1 MKENLKALLETLRAE
16 QAVLEKE
23 RVELANQCSEFKYS
37 RKGTAREAL
46 KRLVPDLS
54 ANTLKKLRQ
63 EVPGFK
69 IPMVSSWFGLSQKI
83 DPSLTV
89 DMLRI
94 QLGAYLDNEHMANA
108 LERSPD
114 EWRDVV
120 RNDDLVRGLQEKL
133 LPLNAER
140 RADVDARIEALE
152 KLSRADMRKMKPEV
166 RERMEQAIAAQVAK
180 PGSRLRYTKNSN
192 VNYPTRQQVD
202 SDSGPDL
209 LTMWLWYELLS
220 PNSASSH
227 EIERVQGGG
236 GEFGGGGAVGNWS
249 DGNSTN
255 QTQASD
261 LSTDATSLGVVAAE
275 LGNIESHYDAGAGSF
290 S

>member
-1 MKENLKALLETLRAE
+1 MKENLNALLETLRAE
-16 QAVLEKE
+16 QSVLEKE
-23 RVELANQCSEFKYS
+23 RSELANQCSEFKYS

-46 KRLVPDLS
+46 KRLIPDLS
-54 ANTLKKLRQ
+54 ARTFKRIRQ

-69 IPMVSSWFGLSQKI
+69 IPTVSSWFGLSKKI
-83 DPSLTV
+83 DPNLTV

-94 QLGAYLDNEHMANA
+94 QLGTYLDNRRVTIEWG
-108 LERSPD
+108 PD

-133 LPLNAER
+133 MPLNAER
-140 RADVDARIEALE
+140 RVDVDARIEALE
-152 KLSRADMRKMKPEV
+152 KLSSADMSKMKPEV
-166 RERMEQAIAAQVAK
+166 RERMEQSIAAQVAK
-180 PGSRLRYTKNSN
+180 PGSRLRYTKSSN

-209 LTMWLWYELLS
+209 LTMWLWYELLTS
-220 PNSASSH
+220 NSTSSN

-236 GEFGGGGAVGNWS
+236 GEFGGGGATGNWS
-249 DGNSTN
+249 DDSSLN

-261 LSTDATSLGVVAAE
+261 VTTDSTAFGVVPAE
-275 LGNIESHYDAGAGSF
+275 AGNIDSHYDAGAGSF